1 MTEPSIPPSPRK
13 HLWGASGLTSD
24 QELVFEGLAACVIL
38 LFVAGWIVAVI
49 ELHRQIVEENAVIKT
64 ATKSNAPAATVPPPP
79 TPSQGMTEAI
89 LNPSAPSTA
98 FLNDAAL
105 EFLSPLH
112 GYSGKVTAVF
122 RKPGEAIST
131 QAPDQTSAE
140 LSGQAGTVNSP
151 DFAAPPDPGIY
162 KLSVQLNQATRA
174 IDDLHVVTL
183 VPFAQKRG
191 GKIGLYYLGS
201 WPYEKGGTP
210 RSAAYANPN
219 GFIEVTREN
228 ADTMVSAHFRLRDF
242 LTKDQP
248 NVWPKYLLLNPKLLD
263 KLELVIGELE
273 AMGHPVRHM
282 QVMSGFRT
290 PQYNHGGGNTAGR
303 ANLSRHMYGDASD
316 VFVDNDRNGT
326 SDDLNGDGRINEKD
340 AEVVLAAAERV
351 ERKYPALVGGVGVYV
366 ACCGHGP
373 FTHIDVRGY
382 RARWR
387 GTGSG

>member
-1 MTEPSIPPSPRK
+1 
-13 HLWGASGLTSD
+13 
-24 QELVFEGLAACVIL
+24 
-38 LFVAGWIVAVI
+38 VAVI
-49 ELHRQIVEENAVIKT
+49 DVHQQILEENALIVA
-64 ATKSNAPAATVPPPP
+64 ATKPNAPAAAVPAPV
-79 TPSQGMTEAI
+79 TPSEGMTEAI
-89 LNPSAPSTA
+89 LNPNAPTVA

-122 RKPGEAIST
+122 RKPGEPIT
-131 QAPDQTSAE
+131 TKAPDEESAR
-140 LSGQAGTVNSP
+140 LSDASGTVESP
-151 DFAAPPDPGIY
+151 DFAAPDDPGIY
-162 KLSVQLNQATRA
+162 KLSVQLNEATRA

-183 VPFAQKRG
+183 VPFAQKQA

-210 RSAAYANPN
+210 KSPAYANPN
-219 GFIEVTREN
+219 GFIEVTPEN
-228 ADTMVSAHFRLRDF
+228 ADTFVSAHFRLRDF

-273 AMGHPVRHM
+273 AMGHPVRHV
-282 QVMSGFRT
+282 QIMSGFRT
-290 PQYNHGGGNTAGR
+290 PQYNHTGGNTAGR

-326 SDDLNGDGRINEKD
+326 CDDLNGDGRINEKD
-340 AEVVLAAAERV
+340 ADVVLAAVDRV